1 MDAKNFG
8 RTFTTTTAALC
19 ALTLAMPAG
28 AVDIWT
34 IGTADNADTEFL
46 VLPTAGAA
54 IDGPYLFD
62 VDVDIAPDDFVRL
75 LAGMDEDPAGDVQ
88 PGDFSPLTIAYT
100 TDCDLLPGSEAE
112 LAIDVASLHNVVDDP
127 LGNDGELAWSVD
139 IGGAVT
145 AISFAA
151 IDTPGGA
158 MSPGALGVGEV
169 HTFAVTQD
177 QLGADIIV
185 SMDDGWRL
193 SFDALALTGDC
204 VDDSAKISGK
214 IGTGNG
220 KGRGRGAPTHT
231 FAGAVGTDTDGGTV
245 GEITVNYRPAGETP
259 STCTYTPV
267 GALVY
272 NIVDDLDV
280 AMIDTDYECI
290 GGIYHDYAGA
300 ASILLTARDK
310 GNDRGTV
317 VIVADHGLLD
327 IEDSLET
334 GNVIIAPPVI

>member
-8 RTFTTTTAALC
+8 RAFTTTTAALC

-88 PGDFSPLTIAYT
+88 PDDFSPLTIAYT

-177 QLGADIIV
+177 QL
-185 SMDDGWRL
+185 
-193 SFDALALTGDC
+193 
-204 VDDSAKISGK
+204 
-214 IGTGNG
+214 GTGNG